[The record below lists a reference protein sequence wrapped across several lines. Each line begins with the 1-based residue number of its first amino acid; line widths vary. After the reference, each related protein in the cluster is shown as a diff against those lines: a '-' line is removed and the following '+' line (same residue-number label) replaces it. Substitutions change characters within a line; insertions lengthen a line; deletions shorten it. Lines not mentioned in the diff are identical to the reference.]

1 MVCPVSSPHE
11 EDISRNVFTGMYTC
25 LFLGSSYL
33 LMWVSA
39 FQESFLVAKYSL
51 GRFKREKAKVVI
63 VMVVL
68 NTIMWFM
75 STTHVTITIIK
86 IHWVYLRGTEH
97 GGDTMVLEGN
107 NTPPGLY
114 SLLALE
120 CVNVRRNSRN
130 HNRTDFWFTISPS
143 DSFLLGTESCCGGHG
158 YSVTVANGYSGCL
171 RSWV

>member
-1 MVCPVSSPHE
+1 M
-11 EDISRNVFTGMYTC
+11 I
-25 LFLGSSYL
+25 
-33 LMWVSA
+33 
-39 FQESFLVAKYSL
+39 
-51 GRFKREKAKVVI
+51 
-63 VMVVL
+63 VL
-68 NTIMWFM
+68 NTIMWLM

-86 IHWVYLRGTEH
+86 VHWVYLRGTGD
-97 GGDTMVLEGN
+97 GGNIMILEGN

-130 HNRTDFWFTISPS
+130 HNRTDFWFTLSPS

-158 YSVTVANGYSGCL
+158 YSVTVASGYSGRL